1 MSRGWALYCLF
12 QLLRNSKV
20 LLKEKAVNVLP
31 LPHSEWTVALGGLWL
46 NWDLLS
52 TSWFSLPVIP
62 FASSELR

>member
-1 MSRGWALYCLF
+1 MSRGWALYWLF

-46 NWDLLS
+46 NWDLLFGQLVFS
-52 TSWFSLPVIP
+52 TCNSFC
-62 FASSELR
+62 FK